1 MSTTVA
7 NRVEEE
13 LRDLEQRYAPD
24 GAHPLRGYAALLSTY
39 SSAVVFLALL
49 VRRRSALPERIAA
62 ADLAL
67 LCVGAHKLSRLVTK
81 DAVTGVIRAP
91 FTEFEEPAGSGEV
104 NERVRDDSP
113 VTHAVGELVSCP
125 FCMSV
130 WAATG
135 LTFGL
140 LLAPRAT
147 RAVLAVLTAVTASD
161 YLQFAYSYV
170 RSVEEQRHQP
180 PPARSES
187 EAAGPER

>member
-1 MSTTVA
+1 MTAGQPITE
-7 NRVEEE
+7 RLDEE
-13 LRDLEQRYAPD
+13 LAELEQQYAPD
-24 GAHPLRGYAALLSTY
+24 GGHPLRGYAALLSTY
-39 SSAVVFLALL
+39 STAVLL
-49 VRRRSALPERIAA
+49 LSIVVRRRRALPERIAA
-62 ADLAL
+62 PDLAL
-67 LCVGAHKLSRLVTK
+67 LCIGAHKLSRLVTK

-91 FTEFEEPAGSGEV
+91 FTRFDEPAGSGEV
-104 NERVRDDSP
+104 NERVREDSA
-113 VTHAVGELVSCP
+113 VRHAVGELVSCP

-170 RSVEEQRHQP
+170 RQVEEQKHT
-180 PPARSES
+180 
-187 EAAGPER
+187 